1 MDKKK
6 LDFKG
11 IHAGAEKAT
20 GFWGETKAK
29 VVNSI
34 DQNDDGELNVKDV
47 AVVADAIGDVAKKTA
62 SALKDNIEE
71 RNRVIERKL
80 LQPIFVEDL
89 DGADSFMSK
98 LIRITDI
105 DKKRAESE
113 VCQGSIG

>member
-20 GFWGETKAK
+20 GFLGETKAK

-47 AVVADAIGDVAKKTA
+47 AIVADAIGDVAKKTA
-62 SALKDNIEE
+62 SALKDNIE
-71 RNRVIERKL
+71 
-80 LQPIFVEDL
+80 
-89 DGADSFMSK
+89 
-98 LIRITDI
+98 
-105 DKKRAESE
+105 
-113 VCQGSIG
+113 